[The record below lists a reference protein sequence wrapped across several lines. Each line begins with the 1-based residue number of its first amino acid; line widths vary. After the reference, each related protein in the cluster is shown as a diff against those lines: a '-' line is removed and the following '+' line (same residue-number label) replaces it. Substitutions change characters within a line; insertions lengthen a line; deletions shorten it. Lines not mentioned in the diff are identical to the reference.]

1 MRGNCTILGI
11 IIFVIGLFIM
21 AHGGNRSLT
30 QILTEADSHFKAR
43 QFDLAIKTYQDL
55 LAQAK
60 VISDTSF
67 QIEALSQLA
76 RCHLT
81 QNQKE
86 EAKNW
91 LAQAEK
97 IASPSF
103 PSGWARY
110 LGVRGRWEW
119 RNDDLKRATVTFKS
133 MFSFCDEHGLADRAN
148 DAILMIGITGSDEE
162 RVEWSLKGI
171 EVAEKSG
178 SPSSLGPLWNN
189 LAVTYSE
196 LNDYEKTYDA
206 FVKAREYHWQYGS
219 ETNKL
224 YADYQIGWALR
235 MKGDNDLALTWLRP
249 SLAWAERLE
258 NYDVMGQA
266 SQDIGEIMIAKGA
279 DGAGLEYLRRAEE
292 YFRKAGYEQ
301 NAPDALAKLTARIAE
316 LSR

>member
-1 MRGNCTILGI
+1 MRGNCKISET

-21 AHGGNRSLT
+21 AHGGNRSLD
-30 QILTEADSHFKAR
+30 QILAEGDSCFKAR
-43 QFDLAIKTYQDL
+43 QFDLAMKAYQDL
-55 LAQAK
+55 LSQAK
-60 VISDTSF
+60 STNDTSF
-67 QIEALSQLA
+67 QIEALSQMA

-81 QNQKE
+81 QNRKE
-86 EAKNW
+86 EAKSW
-91 LAQAEK
+91 LAQAEE

-103 PSGWARY
+103 PSGWARF

-119 RNDDLKRATVTFKS
+119 RNDDLKKATTTFKS
-133 MFSFCDEHGLADRAN
+133 MFDFSDKHGLADRAN
-148 DAILMIGITGSDEE
+148 DAILMIGITGSDKE

-178 SPSSLGPLWNN
+178 STSSLGPLWNN

-206 FVKAREYHWQYGS
+206 FVKAREYHWRYGN

-224 YADYQIGWALR
+224 YADYQIGWVLR
-235 MKGDNDLALTWLRP
+235 MKGDYDRAMTWLRP

-258 NYDVMGQA
+258 NYDVMAQA
-266 SQDIGEIMIAKGA
+266 SQDIGEVMIAKGA
-279 DGAGLEYLRRAEE
+279 GSVGLEYLRRAEE

-301 NAPDALAKLTARIAE
+301 SGPDILTKLTARMAE